1 MRARLYHILRNALS
15 QEDRNRIKRKLA
27 HARKRMAPAYRLRY
41 GTFGADEL
49 CAQIGKRLAPDTEI
63 LMVHCSVN
71 DLEPMY
77 TGSVSE
83 LLDALVALC
92 GPSRTLAMPA
102 FFFGGTEGDAAAYYR
117 ANPVFAARRAPSQ
130 MGLLSE
136 VFRRRSGVRRS
147 LHPTHSVCALG
158 PLADELVSGHHLAP
172 TSFGVGTPF
181 GVMATHK
188 TAIVGIGTQYF
199 RCLTQ
204 VHAAEDLL
212 GERYPLP
219 LRGET
224 ITVTL
229 KDTDGAAYD
238 YGLRLTEPGFSRRLE
253 LLERLLGPDELTRWH
268 FHGVPLFRTTAAGVT
283 DALVD
288 AALRRETIYDAM
300 PIGKARPA
308 LAMPSPPKVRAA
320 ARR

>member
-1 MRARLYHILRNALS
+1 VRAQLYHVMRKALS
-15 QEDRNRIKRKLA
+15 QEDRNRIKRRLA

-41 GTFGADEL
+41 GTFGAEEL
-49 CAQIGKRLAPDTEI
+49 CAQIARRIAPDTEI

-83 LLDALVALC
+83 LLDALVAVC

-102 FFFGGTEGDAAAYYR
+102 FFFGGGEGDAAAYYR
-117 ANPVFAARRAPSQ
+117 AKPVFAARRTPSQ

-136 VFRRRSGVRRS
+136 VFRRRAGVRRS

-158 PLADELVSGHHLAP
+158 PLAEELVHDHHLAP
-172 TSFGVGTPF
+172 TSFGAGTPF
-181 GVMATHK
+181 GVMAAHK

-224 ITVTL
+224 IEVSL
-229 KDTDGAAYD
+229 KDVDGTAHD

-253 LLERLLGPDELTRWH
+253 LVERLLGPDELTRWR
-268 FHGVPLFRTTAAGVT
+268 FHGVPLFSTTAAGVT
-283 DALVD
+283 DALVA

-300 PIGKARPA
+300 PIGKGRPA
-308 LAMPSPPKVRAA
+308 LAIAGGPEV
-320 ARR
+320 